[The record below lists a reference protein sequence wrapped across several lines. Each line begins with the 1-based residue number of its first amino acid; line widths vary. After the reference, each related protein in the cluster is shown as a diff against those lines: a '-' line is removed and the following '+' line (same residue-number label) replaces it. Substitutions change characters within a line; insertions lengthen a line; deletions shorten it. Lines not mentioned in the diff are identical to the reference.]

1 MTADELV
8 EFLSRDCEQPID
20 VIRDVFQALAAA
32 AAAELAKGE
41 RVMLPGLGALSS
53 AVCMRQGARIVVVN
67 WTTRPQ
73 FHAQVEGLASAS
85 ARAEPPGTRGPLKR
99 RKLGRE
105 T

>member
-1 MTADELV
+1 
-8 EFLSRDCEQPID
+8 
-20 VIRDVFQALAAA
+20 
-32 AAAELAKGE
+32 
-41 RVMLPGLGALSS
+41 
-53 AVCMRQGARIVVVN
+53 MRQGARIVVVN
-67 WTTRPQ
+67 WTTRSQ